1 MSKKRRWIP
10 ITLGVLA
17 IGISA
22 GLYAIS
28 HSASGPKTPAGGSA
42 VSALQFKATKEDIS
56 KSIEVKGK
64 SSYVSETV
72 VYPPFDGSVLKWQVA
87 EGGQVK
93 KGDLLF
99 QLDDS
104 LLKADIELQQANMRK
119 QELEMKLKEAQDTL
133 QANDPQAAGAAAP
146 GSESLKRFGQ
156 EELRKMQ
163 DELDALSRKT
173 ALKQLEE
180 KKEKVAKASLLS
192 PVDGIFLFAD
202 KKEPPK
208 LEEKTAVGKIV
219 DLTKLQLT
227 TTVSEY
233 EVYQIKAGMDV
244 EVRADALPDMKL
256 AGKVERISKF
266 AKSGTDTGG
275 AAAQFEVVV
284 SLEPNEK
291 LIAGLSLTGKI
302 TADKKQG
309 ALVIP
314 TIAVQR
320 DKEQAFVYMLGAQG
334 SERKPVTIGMETS
347 DKTEV
352 TSGLNEGDTV
362 VLQ

>member
-1 MSKKRRWIP
+1 MSKKKWWIP
-10 ITLGVLA
+10 ISLGVVA

-22 GLYAIS
+22 GLYTLS
-28 HSASGPKTPAGGSA
+28 QSSGGPKTPAGSGM
-42 VSALQFKATKEDIS
+42 VSALQFKAAKEDIS

-64 SSYVSETV
+64 SSYLNETV
-72 VYPPFDGSVLKWQVA
+72 IYPPFDGSVKKWHVA

-99 QLDDS
+99 ELDDS
-104 LLKADIELQQANMRK
+104 SLKSDIELQQASMRK

-133 QANDPQAAGAAAP
+133 QANDPQTNASDSPGA
-146 GSESLKRFGQ
+146 ESLKRYGQ
-156 EELRKMQ
+156 EELRKLQ
-163 DELDALSRKT
+163 DELDAITRKT

-180 KKEKVAKASLLS
+180 KKEKVAKAALPA

-208 LEEKTAVGKIV
+208 LEEKTAIGKIV

-233 EVYQIKAGMDV
+233 EVYQIKSGMDV
-244 EVRADALPDMKL
+244 EVRADAMPELKL

-266 AKSGTDTGG
+266 AKAGTDQGA

-284 SLEPNEK
+284 SLEPNDK

-302 TADKKQG
+302 TAEQKQG

-320 DKEQAFVYMLGAQG
+320 DKEEAFVYVLGAQG
-334 SERKPVTIGMETS
+334 PERKTITIGMETA

-352 TSGLNEGDTV
+352 TGGLNEGDTV